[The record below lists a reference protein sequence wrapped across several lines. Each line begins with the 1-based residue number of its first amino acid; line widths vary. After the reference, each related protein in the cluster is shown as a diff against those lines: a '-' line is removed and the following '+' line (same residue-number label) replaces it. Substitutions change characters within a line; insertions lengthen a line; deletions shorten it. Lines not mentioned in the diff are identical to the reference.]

1 MMQKIKPGK
10 FKLKNDKTVFIRNAE
25 LKDAEKLLKYVELI
39 FTDDSFFLTT
49 TAEAQEWMNIEKTTE
64 RIQKHNDKGKLLLL
78 AEVDGILA
86 GTTDISHDDKKR
98 IRHVGQLGMS
108 ILKEYRGIGVGS
120 ALLQTAIDWAKQ
132 DPVIEK
138 IGLGVHDT
146 NIAAIGL
153 YKKMGFVEEGRRIK
167 EIKTAPNEYNDI
179 VMMYRL
185 VN

>member
-1 MMQKIKPGK
+1 MMEKIKPRE
-10 FKLKNDKTVFIRNAE
+10 FKLKNNKTVIVRRAE
-25 LKDAEKLLKYVELI
+25 LQDAEKLLKHVELI

-49 TAEAQEWMNIEKTTE
+49 AAEAQKWMNIEKTTE

-86 GTTDISHDDKKR
+86 GTTDISHGEKKR
-98 IRHVGQLGMS
+98 IRHIGELGIS
-108 ILKEYRGIGVGS
+108 ILKEYRGIGIGR
-120 ALLQTAIDWAKQ
+120 ALIQTAIDWAQQ
-132 DPVIEK
+132 DPTIEK

-146 NIAAIGL
+146 NTAAIGL
-153 YKKMGFVEEGRRIK
+153 YEKLGFSEEGRRIK